1 MKNLMIA
8 INHQTKDFTEI
19 YKMLK
24 DMGYTN
30 SQASQTARQAIYE
43 AQVNHISIGN
53 ALCLITD

>member
-24 DMGYTN
+24 NMGYTN
-30 SQASQTARQAIYE
+30 SQASQTARQAIYD
-43 AQVNHISIGN
+43 AKTNNITIGD
-53 ALCLITD
+53 ALCILAG

>member
-1 MKNLMIA
+1 MRNLIIA

-30 SQASQTARQAIYE
+30 SQASQTARQAIYD
-43 AQVNHISIGN
+43 AKTNDITIGD
-53 ALCLITD
+53 ALYLLAG